1 MKKINNK
8 GTDSGTQF
16 SHWTKNPHVD
26 DKEEKFESKESA
38 QKINDE
44 QVKRVVKSKKI
55 KLSGGIVNVYKAEF
69 SEIDQLLDD
78 IRKECRKNGLNDY
91 ACTNIRNLLDD
102 TLKKVKQS
110 QN

>member
-1 MKKINNK
+1 MVKKNK
-8 GTDSGTQF
+8 KGADAGTQY
-16 SHWTKNPHVD
+16 SGWTKNPH
-26 DKEEKFESKESA
+26 EFESSQNAEEIHK
-38 QKINDE
+38 E

-55 KLSGGIVNVYKAEF
+55 KLTNGTVNVYKAEF

-78 IRKECRKNGLNDY
+78 IRKECRKNGLSDY

-102 TLKKVKQS
+102 TLKKVKLS